1 MQKLILF
8 CFLAVMIISCQK
20 EVQISK
26 PPNDYPELKRSL
38 ADSLLV
44 SDFNALDFSRIS
56 RSAHGDVTLLRVAFK
71 GKKMSESFVLIEVS
85 PSGTI
90 KRGRIVSLAGNNEK
104 ETFNGTLLLKSL
116 KGVTIEET
124 GIVRGYRVNN
134 KAMLRE
140 QVLVVPD
147 PYVELPEV
155 IVVAS
160 YPPSG
165 GISWS
170 SWMYLM
176 SFLDDGGGGGW
187 GGWYSGG
194 DPFAGGGGGGGGGTG
209 GSGNSGGY
217 VPPPNDPN
225 GPVSVID
232 DEMMEVD
239 FESQYG
245 DPAIDL
251 DKYLK
256 CFDNIPDAGATCKI
270 TIHSD
275 VPVDSDPTKIF
286 DWSAGSPG
294 HTWIRIEKTG
304 ANGSGSASQHIGFYP
319 KTGWKTILTDAP
331 LDGKFVDNGSHEF
344 NASYEVSV
352 SPENL
357 KSAIMRIRQLRNVK
371 YDIDDYNCT
380 DWAIEVWRSAV
391 NPSIWFDIPRF
402 HMPGSLS
409 PNGTSTPQGLYVKIK
424 ELQDAGVQGASV
436 PVIGWSASSTGPCN

>member
-1 MQKLILF
+1 MKRLLLF
-8 CFLAVMIISCQK
+8 CFLAVVIVSCQK
-20 EVQISK
+20 EIEISRSS
-26 PPNDYPELKRSL
+26 NDYPGLKKSL
-38 ADSLLV
+38 ADSLPV
-44 SDFNALDFSRIS
+44 SEYTLLDFSRIS
-56 RSAHGDVTLLRVAFK
+56 RTVHNNVTLLRVGFK
-71 GKKMSESFVLIEVS
+71 GKKMSESFVLVEVNNN
-85 PSGTI
+85 GTI
-90 KRGRIVSLAGNNEK
+90 KRGRMVSLTRDKVE
-104 ETFNGTLLLKSL
+104 ETFNGTLTLKNL
-116 KGVTIEET
+116 KGITIEKT
-124 GIVRGYRVNN
+124 DIIRGYRAKNSI
-134 KAMLRE
+134 MLR
-140 QVLVVPD
+140 QQVVPD

-160 YPPSG
+160 YPSSG
-165 GISWS
+165 GISWGT
-170 SWMYLM
+170 WMNLM
-176 SFLDDGGGGGW
+176 SFFDSGGGGW

-194 DPFAGGGGGGGGGTG
+194 DPYGGGGGGGGGAG
-209 GSGNSGGY
+209 GSGGGSGGGGY
-217 VPPPNDPN
+217 VPPSNNPP
-225 GPVSVID
+225 GPIVVD
-232 DEMMEVD
+232 DEVMEVD

-294 HTWIRIEKTG
+294 HSWIRLEKRG
-304 ANGSGSASQHIGFYP
+304 ANGSGMASQHIGFYP

-357 KSAIMRIRQLRNVK
+357 RSAIMRIRQLRNVK

-380 DWAIEVWRSAV
+380 DWSIEVWRSAV
-391 NPSIWFDIPRF
+391 SPSIWFDIPRF

-409 PNGTSTPQGLYVKIK
+409 PGGTSTPQGLYVKIK

-436 PVIGWSASSTGPCN
+436 PVIGWSGSSTGPCN